1 MKIFSGRQ
9 GEKRQWKGGGRC
21 RKASEGVG
29 KSGGFGKFIVETGTG
44 NPVSGIFM
52 VKKVFPDGCF
62 PHSPAADPGGRTGKM
77 SWTCFLNRLKLSAD
91 E

>member
-1 MKIFSGRQ
+1 M
-9 GEKRQWKGGGRC
+9 EGG

-62 PHSPAADPGGRTGKM
+62 PHSPAADPGG
-77 SWTCFLNRLKLSAD
+77 
-91 E
+91 